1 MIDLLILENFE
12 NITFNS
18 PEESQLERQ
27 WASMLPLKIISV
39 LQVCTNVEF
48 SKLRTFQKSM
58 NVRILVMSLHNR
70 ATSLVTKFQMK
81 TYKACK
87 GKQLSTKDRLWIM
100 AWTSSPTYI
109 NFSRQTIHQILVLDH
124 VIDFTMLVLNLHQ
137 KRMAKTFTIK
147 NGADRRPHRIN

>member
-87 GKQLSTKDRLWIM
+87 GII
-100 AWTSSPTYI
+100 AWTSNPTYI

-137 KRMAKTFTIK
+137 KRLAKTSLDVLIEL
-147 NGADRRPHRIN
+147 INKKMLLITAYS